1 MLCSIQHISIIS
13 VPFTV
18 GTGPRT
24 KNANHPDSNDIFTE
38 CMSNKGSYSPVKAI
52 WISVRLILLE
62 GSNCFASI
70 TDYTALLSIC

>member
-1 MLCSIQHISIIS
+1 MLYSICIDHQRTIYC
-13 VPFTV
+13 